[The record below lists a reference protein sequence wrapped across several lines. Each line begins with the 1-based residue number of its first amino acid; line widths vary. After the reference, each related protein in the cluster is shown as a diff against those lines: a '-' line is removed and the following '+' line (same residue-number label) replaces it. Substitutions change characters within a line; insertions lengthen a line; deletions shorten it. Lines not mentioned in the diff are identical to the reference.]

1 MRDFFPRLCKNE
13 KIKKRLGRLIETG
26 KLSHA
31 FLITGPSGIGKRTL
45 AIEIAAALNC
55 ENKDNLNMPLP
66 CGRCNT
72 CKRIYGGN
80 FTDITYV
87 KRHGSSLSIGV
98 EEIRELRNEIYLAPN
113 ESDYKIFI
121 FEEADRL
128 TQNSQNALLKVL
140 EEPPGSAV
148 MLLLTDA
155 PDKILTTIKS
165 RTQIISPERLSEE
178 ELYSYVTSHVDYA
191 RSLSISNKEMLSGI
205 VMSAEGRIG
214 SALSLLSEK
223 NAKENGEQ
231 RQATMDIIKALRPST
246 PYTELYKALSAIPTS
261 RNEIAPAVES
271 VILALRDLILIKNAP
286 EAPLAFYT
294 SRGEATELS
303 DSITT
308 KRLLQIYDIFNSV
321 LADNQ
326 KNVGIGT
333 MITDIGAKIKL
344 I

>member
-1 MRDFFPRLCKNE
+1 MRELFLKLCKNE
-13 KIKKRLGRLIETG
+13 KIKNRLARLIENER
-26 KLSHA
+26 LSHA
-31 FLITGPSGIGKRTL
+31 FLITGPSGIGKKTL
-45 AIEIAAALNC
+45 ATEISAALNC
-55 ENKDNLNMPLP
+55 ENKDNKNMPLP

-87 KRHGSSLSIGV
+87 RRKSSSMSIGV
-98 EEIRELRNEIYLAPN
+98 EEVRELRNEIYLAPN

-121 FEEADRL
+121 IEEADRL
-128 TQNSQNALLKVL
+128 TPNSQNALLKVL

-165 RTQIISPERLSEE
+165 RTQIISPERLSDE
-178 ELYSYVTSHVDYA
+178 ELYSYLVKNVDFA
-191 RSLSISNKEMLSGI
+191 RALDFSNKDALLGI

-214 SALSLLSEK
+214 TALSLLSEK
-223 NAKENGEQ
+223 NAKENSEA
-231 RQATMDIIKALRPST
+231 RLATANIVNALRPTT
-246 PYTELYKALSAIPTS
+246 PYTELYKALSAMPTS
-261 RNEIAPAVES
+261 RSEITPAVES
-271 VILALRDLILIKNAP
+271 VMQALRDLILLKNDDS
-286 EAPLAFYT
+286 APLSFYT
-294 SRGEATELS
+294 SRKEAVEISLS
-303 DSITT
+303 MSM
-308 KRLLQIYDIFNSV
+308 KRLLQIYDIFKSV
-321 LADNQ
+321 LEDNT